1 MLTLKWELGLRQKFG
16 PKGDEVTG
24 KWRRLHKELYIP
36 YSGVQNK
43 KNEMGGSRGTYGEQK
58 VWLQA
63 YVGET

>member
-1 MLTLKWELGLRQKFG
+1 VLRQKFG

-24 KWRRLHKELYIP
+24 KWRRLHNKELYIL

-43 KNEMGGSRGTYGEQK
+43 KDEMGGSRGTYGEHK
-58 VWLQA
+58 GWLQA